1 MRNPNRI
8 PICLKLL
15 SNGNILL
22 HFLNIKS
29 RDSIRTITDNWNL
42 IEKTWLEN
50 PDLRFGQLLCNLRFI
65 KNIDIEN
72 HIWNVEEDDWL
83 VRNNYCNFEDIKF
96 WGSLYDEHNNKRS
109 KIKYILLKDLT
120 DSHIEGIIKWFRNNA
135 EEARIHKEYLR
146 YFKKR
151 ISNE

>member
-65 KNIDIEN
+65 KNIDIER
-72 HIWNVEEDDWL
+72 V
-83 VRNNYCNFEDIKF
+83 V
-96 WGSLYDEHNNKRS
+96 
-109 KIKYILLKDLT
+109 ILKT
-120 DSHIEGIIKWFRNNA
+120 FFII
-135 EEARIHKEYLR
+135 
-146 YFKKR
+146 
-151 ISNE
+151 S